1 MVNDILPKV
10 RVLQVNKLYPPVVG
24 GVEKVVQQIA
34 EGLRSRADMK
44 VLVCRAK
51 GRTLKEQVNGV
62 EVCRAGSFGTAASM
76 PISISFFFWFQ
87 KLKKDR
93 DVLHI
98 HMPFPLADLAL
109 FLLGFSGKVVL
120 WWHSDIVRQRKL
132 LAVYRP
138 LMKRTLERADVIMTA
153 TQGHIDG
160 SEFLPAYREKC
171 VVIPFGVEPRLLK
184 DSEGVYPGCA
194 PEEDKSNIKRQHV
207 TFLFAGRLVYYKGC
221 DILLEA
227 LAKVH
232 GSRLVVVGAGPLEQ
246 YLKNKAKELGVSGYV
261 EFKGYLEDREIA
273 RCFAD
278 CDVFVLPSVA
288 KSEAFGIVQIEA
300 MAYGKPVINTR
311 LPGGVPYV
319 SLDGITGLTVP
330 PGDVEAL
337 TAAMQKLADDP
348 ALRLRLG
355 QAAYRRVREEFCMD
369 RMMERVYEGYR
380 RAGEDVKVISRE
392 QISENRV

>member
-1 MVNDILPKV
+1 MVNDILPKI

-34 EGLRSRADMK
+34 EGLRNRADMK

-51 GRTLKEQVNGV
+51 GRTLKERINGV

-109 FLLGFSGKVVL
+109 FLLRFRGKVVL

-171 VVIPFGVEPRLLK
+171 VVIPYGANEILVKAGENNGNEAVAGNERGFV
-184 DSEGVYPGCA
+184 
-194 PEEDKSNIKRQHV
+194 Q
-207 TFLFAGRLVYYKGC
+207 FLFVGRLVYYKGC
-221 DILLEA
+221 DVLLEA
-227 LAKVH
+227 FSKVH
-232 GSRLVVVGAGPLEQ
+232 GARLVIIGSGPLENS
-246 YLKNKAKELGVSGYV
+246 LKEKAGRLRVRERVD
-261 EFKGYLEDREIA
+261 FRGYLPDEAVA
-273 RCFAD
+273 RAFSD
-278 CDVFVLPSVA
+278 CDVFVLPSA
-288 KSEAFGIVQIEA
+288 ARSEAFGIVQIEA

-311 LPGGVPYV
+311 LPGGVSYV

-330 PGDVEAL
+330 PGDAGAL
-337 TAAMQKLADDP
+337 AEAMQKLADDP
-348 ALRLRLG
+348 ALRRQFG
-355 QAAYRRVREEFCMD
+355 QAAYRRVREEFGVD
-369 RMMERVYEGYR
+369 RMMDRVYAEYR
-380 RAGEDVKVISRE
+380 TLAPG
-392 QISENRV
+392 